1 MTLAPI
7 LAAIVAHKRDEVA
20 AFKRSVPAEGLAE
33 RAAARREEQGA
44 ARSLVEAMRRHTVT
58 ANVIAEVKRA
68 SPSRMLRPVG
78 FDPVAIAKGY
88 ETAGAA
94 AISCLTDA
102 RFFCGSGS
110 YVPLIRHEVGL
121 PVLRKEF
128 VIDPIQLVETAA
140 LGADA
145 VLLMAI
151 LFDSPD
157 AFAEMY
163 ETAEGLGLTPLV
175 EIGDENEW
183 ERVAGCEPELVGI
196 NNRDFASPDLALDL
210 ARTERLA
217 PGLPGGVTLVSES
230 GVSTPADIVRL
241 KKCGVSGF
249 LIGSALMKEDD
260 PGGALA
266 SLLAGVAAHR

>member
-1 MTLAPI
+1 MSIAPI

-20 AFKRSVPAEGLAE
+20 ALKRSVGKEALVD
-33 RAAARREEQGA
+33 RAAAVRSEQTP
-44 ARSLVEAMRRHTVT
+44 RSLVEGMRRHTPT
-58 ANVIAEVKRA
+58 ANIIAEVKRA

-88 ETAGAA
+88 EQAGAA
-94 AISCLTDA
+94 AISVLTDS
-102 RFFCGSGS
+102 RFFCGSPS
-110 YVPLIRHEVGL
+110 YVPLIRRAVDL

-128 VIDPIQLVETAA
+128 VIDPVQLVEAAA

-163 ETAEGLGLTPLV
+163 GTAEGLGLTPLV
-175 EIGDENEW
+175 EIGDEAEW
-183 ERVAGCEPELVGI
+183 ERVAGSEPELVGI
-196 NNRDFASPDLALDL
+196 NNRDFASPDLTLDL
-210 ARTERLA
+210 SRTERLA
-217 PGLPGGVTLVSES
+217 PGLPGGVTLISES
-230 GVSTPADIVRL
+230 GVSTVEDMRRL

-249 LIGSALMKEDD
+249 LVGSAFMKEAD
-260 PGGALA
+260 PGAALA
-266 SLLAGVAAHR
+266 ALLEGVRS